1 VIILAKIVSVIFHPF
16 VFAPL
21 TFLLLLTHSNHT
33 LAVNIVTFTIVVI
46 ATVAVPLCHVIYMKK
61 HGLTASVD
69 IPEKERRVWPFLLSI
84 LNYVIALLILWK
96 LQVSRPILVLMWAY
110 AFNTAVATIIT
121 RYWKISIHGMAFGGP
136 VAALGQVISVNYYCS
151 LPLMGLILFS
161 RVKLMAHTPLQV
173 VAGTFL
179 GFILTYIHFKLL
191 M

>member
-1 VIILAKIVSVIFHPF
+1 MILLAKIFSVVFHPF

-21 TFLLLLTHSNHT
+21 TFLLFLIRADHPLSIK
-33 LAVNIVTFTIVVI
+33 LVIFSIVVI
-46 ATVAVPLCHVIYMKK
+46 TTVIFPLIHIIYMKR
-61 HGLTASVD
+61 HGFTSSVD
-69 IPEKERRVWPFLLSI
+69 IPERERRIWPFALSI

-96 LQVSRPILVLMWAY
+96 MQAARPILVLMWVY

-136 VAALGQVISVNYYCS
+136 VAALGQAISVNFYWS
-151 LPLMGLILFS
+151 LPIALLILFS

-173 VAGTFL
+173 IAGTFL
-179 GFILTYIHFKLL
+179 GFILTYIQFKLL

>member
-1 VIILAKIVSVIFHPF
+1 MIILAQIVSVIFHPF

-21 TFLLLLTHSNHT
+21 TFLLFLIHSNHT
-33 LAVNIVTFTIVVI
+33 LSVKVVTFTIVLI
-46 ATVAVPLCHVIYMKK
+46 STVAVPLSHVLYMKK
-61 HGLTASVD
+61 RGFTASVD
-69 IPEKERRVWPFLLSI
+69 IPERERRIEPFILSI

-96 LQVSRPILVLMWAY
+96 LQASRPILVLMWAY
-110 AFNTAVATIIT
+110 AFNTAIATIIT

-136 VAALGQVISVNYYCS
+136 VAALGQVISVNFYWT

>member
-1 VIILAKIVSVIFHPF
+1 MIILAKIESIIFHPF

-21 TFLLLLTHSNHT
+21 TFLLLLTHANHT
-33 LAVNIVTFTIVVI
+33 LAVNIVAFTIVVI

-96 LQVSRPILVLMWAY
+96 LQASRPILVLMWAY
-110 AFNTAVATIIT
+110 AFNTAIATIIT

-136 VAALGQVISVNYYCS
+136 VAALGQVISVNFYWT